1 MGLAIAEKG
10 LGSLEDFVYSR
21 HQMYRQVYAHKT
33 AQGFD
38 WLLRAAIDEVMQ
50 QPEIRQYVEQC
61 LSDIKD
67 FKYLTD
73 NYFWEA
79 FRHYASQTPNSYSE
93 CILDRIKMPYL
104 GTRTNLS
111 NEEQST
117 YQAFLA
123 KENGYT
129 KESIVMSSITARFT
143 SIRDEFSDIKVLYKS
158 TSAQP
163 ETYKL
168 IANTSQFFAKFTD
181 DRITHF
187 YVDPMHKANK
197 V

>member
-1 MGLAIAEKG
+1 MPIEPTTCSEMVFHSSVTIGGFNLDHLLSNLHFGICEQTGWMGLAIAEKG

-61 LSDIKD
+61 LSDIKN

-93 CILDRIKMPYL
+93 CILDRIKNAILRYA
-104 GTRTNLS
+104 
-111 NEEQST
+111 
-117 YQAFLA
+117 Y
-123 KENGYT
+123 
-129 KESIVMSSITARFT
+129 
-143 SIRDEFSDIKVLYKS
+143 EFIK
-158 TSAQP
+158 
-163 ETYKL
+163 
-168 IANTSQFFAKFTD
+168 
-181 DRITHF
+181 
-187 YVDPMHKANK
+187 
-197 V
+197 